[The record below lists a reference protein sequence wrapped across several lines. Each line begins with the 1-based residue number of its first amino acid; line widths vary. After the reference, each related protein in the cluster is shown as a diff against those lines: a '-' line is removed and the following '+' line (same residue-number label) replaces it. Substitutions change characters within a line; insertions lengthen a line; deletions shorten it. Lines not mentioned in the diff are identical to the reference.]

1 MKRLWILALVLTG
14 CDQVETAMTP
24 QQSTLTESLLAFGPN
39 VSFTQTENYANQAVP
54 RYITRDNTG
63 QNAIQNR
70 TATLGRVLFYDTNL
84 SVDNSISCASC
95 HKQAFAFSDTAVE
108 SKGVLGGVTVRHSM
122 RLINA
127 RFAQESK
134 FFWNERAESLENQ
147 TTMPI
152 QDHLEMG
159 FSGQNGRADM
169 AALLNKLAAIP
180 YYKEMFTWAYG
191 DANVTES
198 RMQTA
203 LAQFVRSIQSF
214 DSKYDVGRAQ
224 VANDAQAFPNFTTA
238 ENQGKTLFLTPPVFN
253 AQSQRIGGG
262 LGCQG
267 CHRAPEFDID
277 PNSRNNGIIGVI
289 GSNVLD
295 VGNTR
300 APSLRDLVNPAGVLN
315 SPMMHTGAIRG
326 LPGMLGHYN
335 SINNNPRNTNLDA
348 RLKPNNI
355 GQQLNMTPAEINAV
369 VQFLQT
375 LSGKNVY
382 TDKKWGNP
390 FI

>member
-1 MKRLWILALVLTG
+1 MYMKRLWLVALVLTG
-14 CDQVETAMTP
+14 C
-24 QQSTLTESLLAFGPN
+24 QQTESVVTPAAEFTESKAVFGPN
-39 VSFTQTENYANQAVP
+39 VSFTQEENYANQTVP

-63 QNAIQNR
+63 QNSIQNR

-84 SVDNSISCASC
+84 SVDNSLSCASC
-95 HKQAFAFSDTAVE
+95 HKQSFAFSDTAVA
-108 SKGVLGGVTVRHSM
+108 SKGVSGGLTIRHSM

-134 FFWNERAESLENQ
+134 FFWDKRAENLEKQ
-147 TTMPI
+147 STMPI
-152 QDHLEMG
+152 LDHLEMG
-159 FSGQNGRADM
+159 FSGQNGRPDM
-169 AALLNKLAAIP
+169 TALLKKLANIP
-180 YYKEMFTWAYG
+180 YYKEIFTWAFG
-191 DANVTES
+191 DANVTEA

-203 LAQFVRSIQSF
+203 LAQFIRSIQSF

-224 VANDAQAFPNFTTA
+224 VANDGQAFPNFTA
-238 ENQGKTLFLTPPVFN
+238 IENQGKTLFLSPPVFN
-253 AQSQRIGGG
+253 AQGQRTSGGF
-262 LGCQG
+262 GCQG

-277 PNSRNNGIIGVI
+277 PNTRNNGIVGVI
-289 GSNVLD
+289 GSNAQDL
-295 VGNTR
+295 GNTR
-300 APSLRDLVNPAGVLN
+300 APSLRDLVNPTGDLN

-326 LPGMLGHYN
+326 LPAMLEHYN
-335 SINNNPRNTNLDA
+335 SINNVRNPNLDA
-348 RLKPNNI
+348 RLKPNNV

-369 VQFLQT
+369 VQFLRT

>member
-14 CDQVETAMTP
+14 CDQVETEMAP
-24 QQSTLTESLLAFGPN
+24 QQATLTESMSVFGSN
-39 VSFTQTENYANQAVP
+39 VSFTQTDNYANQTVP

-84 SVDNSISCASC
+84 SVDNSLSCASC
-95 HKQAFAFSDTAVE
+95 HKQEFAFSDTAVA

-134 FFWNERAESLENQ
+134 FFWNERAASLEAQ
-147 TTMPI
+147 STMPI

-169 AALLNKLAAIP
+169 AALLTKLGAIP
-180 YYKEMFTWAYG
+180 YYKELFTWAYG

-224 VANDAQAFPNFTTA
+224 VTNDNQAFPNFTAT

-253 AQSQRIGGG
+253 AQSQRTGGG
-262 LGCQG
+262 FGCQG

-289 GSNVLD
+289 GSNAQD

-300 APSLRDLVNPAGVLN
+300 APSLRDLVNPAGDVN
-315 SPMMHTGAIRG
+315 SPMMHTGALRG
-326 LPGMLGHYN
+326 LPAMLNHYN
-335 SINNNPRNTNLDA
+335 SITNVRNPNLDA

-369 VQFLQT
+369 VQFLRT

-390 FI
+390 FS

>member
-1 MKRLWILALVLTG
+1 MKRLWLLALMLTG
-14 CDQVETAMTP
+14 CEQTETLVTP
-24 QQSTLTESLLAFGPN
+24 TDALTASKAIFGSN
-39 VSFTQTENYANQAVP
+39 ISFTQPDNYANQTIP

-63 QNAIQNR
+63 QNAIQDR

-84 SVDNSISCASC
+84 SIDNSLSCASC
-95 HKQAFAFSDTAVE
+95 HKQELAFSDTAVA
-108 SKGVLGGVTVRHSM
+108 SKGVSGGITVRHSM

-134 FFWNERAESLENQ
+134 FFWDERAASLEAQ

-169 AALLNKLAAIP
+169 RALLKKVGDIP
-180 YYKEMFTWAYG
+180 YYKELFAWVYG

-198 RMQTA
+198 RMQQA

-214 DSKYDVGRAQ
+214 DSKFDIGRSQ
-224 VANDAQAFPNFTTA
+224 VANDGQAFPNFSA
-238 ENQGKTLFLTPPVFN
+238 IENQGKNLFLTPPVFN

-289 GSNVLD
+289 ADNSQDL
-295 VGNTR
+295 GNTR
-300 APSLRDLVNPAGVLN
+300 APSLRDLVNPAGSLN

-326 LPGMLGHYN
+326 LPAMLGHYN
-335 SINNNPRNTNLDA
+335 TINNVRNQNLDA

-369 VQFLQT
+369 VQFLRT

-382 TDKKWGNP
+382 TDKKWSNP

>member
-14 CDQVETAMTP
+14 CNQVETDMAP

-95 HKQAFAFSDTAVE
+95 HKQAFAFSDTSVA

-122 RLINA
+122 RLITA
-127 RFAQESK
+127 RYAQESK

-169 AALLNKLAAIP
+169 AALLKKLAAIP

-224 VANDAQAFPNFTTA
+224 VANDAQAFPNFTAA

-289 GSNVLD
+289 GSNALD

-315 SPMMHTGAIRG
+315 SPMMHTGAIRA

>member
-14 CDQVETAMTP
+14 CDQVETDMAP

-39 VSFTQTENYANQAVP
+39 ISFTQTENYANQAVP

-84 SVDNSISCASC
+84 SVDNSLSCASC
-95 HKQAFAFSDTAVE
+95 HKQAFAFSDTAVA

-134 FFWNERAESLENQ
+134 FFWNERAASLENQ

-169 AALLNKLAAIP
+169 AALLKKLAAIP

-224 VANDAQAFPNFTTA
+224 VANDAQAFPNFTA
-238 ENQGKTLFLTPPVFN
+238 VENQGKTLFLTPPVFN

-289 GSNVLD
+289 GSNALD

-300 APSLRDLVNPAGVLN
+300 APSLRDLVNPAGVPN

>member
-1 MKRLWILALVLTG
+1 
-14 CDQVETAMTP
+14 
-24 QQSTLTESLLAFGPN
+24 
-39 VSFTQTENYANQAVP
+39 VSFTQTDNYANQTVP

-84 SVDNSISCASC
+84 SVDNSLSCASC
-95 HKQAFAFSDTAVE
+95 HKQEFAFSDTAVA

-134 FFWNERAESLENQ
+134 FFWNERADNLETQ

-169 AALLNKLAAIP
+169 AALLKKLAAIP

-191 DANVTES
+191 DANVTEA

-224 VANDAQAFPNFTTA
+224 VANDGQAFPNFTA
-238 ENQGKTLFLTPPVFN
+238 VENQGKTLFLTPPVFN
-253 AQSQRIGGG
+253 AQSQRTGGG
-262 LGCQG
+262 FGCQG

-289 GSNVLD
+289 GSNAQD

-300 APSLRDLVNPAGVLN
+300 APSLRDLINPAGDLN

-335 SINNNPRNTNLDA
+335 SINNVRNPNLDA

-369 VQFLQT
+369 VQFLRT
-375 LSGKNVY
+375 LSGRNVY
-382 TDKKWGNP
+382 TDRKWGNP
-390 FI
+390 FK

>member
-1 MKRLWILALVLTG
+1 MKRLWILACVLTG
-14 CDQVETAMTP
+14 CDQVETAMTAP
-24 QQSTLTESLLAFGPN
+24 DALVESKTVFGSN
-39 VSFTQTENYANQAVP
+39 VSFTQTDNYANQTVP

-84 SVDNSISCASC
+84 SVDNSLSCASC
-95 HKQAFAFSDTAVE
+95 HKQEFAFSDTAVA

-134 FFWNERAESLENQ
+134 FFWNERADNLESQ

-169 AALLNKLAAIP
+169 AALLKKLAAIP

-191 DANVTES
+191 DANVTEA

-224 VANDAQAFPNFTTA
+224 VTNDGQAFPNFTA
-238 ENQGKTLFLTPPVFN
+238 VENQGKTLFLTPPVFN
-253 AQSQRIGGG
+253 AQSQRTGGG
-262 LGCQG
+262 FGCQG

-289 GSNVLD
+289 GSNAQD

-300 APSLRDLVNPAGVLN
+300 APSLRDLINPAGDLN

-335 SINNNPRNTNLDA
+335 SINNVRNPNLDA

-369 VQFLQT
+369 VQFLRT

-382 TDKKWGNP
+382 TDRKWGNP
-390 FI
+390 FNQ

>member
-1 MKRLWILALVLTG
+1 MKRLWILAFVLTG
-14 CDQVETAMTP
+14 CDQVETEMAPQQAAMT
-24 QQSTLTESLLAFGPN
+24 ESISVFGSN
-39 VSFTQTENYANQAVP
+39 VSFTQTDNYANQAVP

-84 SVDNSISCASC
+84 SVDNSLSCASC
-95 HKQAFAFSDTAVE
+95 HKQEFAFSDTAVA

-134 FFWNERAESLENQ
+134 FFWNERAENLETQ

-169 AALLNKLAAIP
+169 AALLKKLAAIP

-191 DANVTES
+191 DANVTEA

-224 VANDAQAFPNFTTA
+224 VTNDGQAFPNFTA
-238 ENQGKTLFLTPPVFN
+238 VENQGKTLFLTPPVFN
-253 AQSQRIGGG
+253 AQSQRTGGG
-262 LGCQG
+262 FGCQG

-289 GSNVLD
+289 GSNAQD

-300 APSLRDLVNPAGVLN
+300 APSLRDLINPAGDLN

-335 SINNNPRNTNLDA
+335 SINNVRNPNLDA

-369 VQFLQT
+369 VQFLRT

-382 TDKKWGNP
+382 TDRKWGNP
-390 FI
+390 FK

>member
-14 CDQVETAMTP
+14 CDQVETEMAP
-24 QQSTLTESLLAFGPN
+24 QQATLTESMSVFGSN
-39 VSFTQTENYANQAVP
+39 VSFTQTDNYANQTVP

-84 SVDNSISCASC
+84 SVDNSLSCASC
-95 HKQAFAFSDTAVE
+95 HKQEFAFSDTAVA

-134 FFWNERAESLENQ
+134 FFWNERAASLEAQ
-147 TTMPI
+147 STMPI

-169 AALLNKLAAIP
+169 AALLTKLGAIP
-180 YYKEMFTWAYG
+180 YYKELFTWAYG

-224 VANDAQAFPNFTTA
+224 VANDNQAFPNFTAT

-253 AQSQRIGGG
+253 AQSQRTGGG
-262 LGCQG
+262 FGCQG

-289 GSNVLD
+289 GSNAQD

-300 APSLRDLVNPAGVLN
+300 APSLRDLVNPAGDVN

-335 SINNNPRNTNLDA
+335 SINNVRNPNLDA

-369 VQFLQT
+369 VQFLRT

-390 FI
+390 FS